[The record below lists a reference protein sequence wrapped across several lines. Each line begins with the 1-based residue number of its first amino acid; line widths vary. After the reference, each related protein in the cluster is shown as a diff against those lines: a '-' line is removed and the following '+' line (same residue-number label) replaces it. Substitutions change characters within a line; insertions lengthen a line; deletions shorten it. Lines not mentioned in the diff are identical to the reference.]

1 MSVNKTQQTVKSS
14 QHLTGATFV
23 GVVFYF
29 AHILQQA
36 FAKDATLSN
45 DAIFNSSATMVSEDN
60 EVTDTIMAST
70 NGLKSVQAESSSL
83 QSTEPTLV
91 GSFSTTTTLSS
102 RADHPFRAV
111 DAQDEE
117 ESPVEPYTYSYS
129 LALITTLA
137 VGIGPIALD
146 NSNDDDV
153 EILQGPAVTL
163 YGSNAVG
170 GVMYE
175 TPLSPDLSG
184 PVAGA
189 TDDAAS
195 SVDAATAS
203 AGVDATVA
211 SSLETPELQVDGVAY
226 TFPLGAVDLAID
238 SDDEVTDD
246 TASALDAGDG
256 DGVEFGFGMPG
267 EFEEA
272 INDINY
278 TFPVG
283 DWSMRLGEFAYSN
296 FYDTGDVA
304 SITPSDSYGIAHAYA
319 YTESD
324 DGVDSLSFSI
334 SVDASSQAPD
344 EGRYVVRLG
353 ELSLEDGSAQ
363 ELVLTYDPDG
373 FGLSMAIVAELTDET
388 PGDDGYS
395 AEIEGVAIPV
405 ASEENDAYV
414 TTLQGFQ
421 PWSEAI
427 PLTWVPSITD
437 DLESQGYELGNVIGE
452 VGIGTLHQVIRP
464 TGAGEEEIESE
475 DYESFYVALQLDDV
489 GLQFDDERYGV
500 STGNSNY
507 LDEDEEYY
515 IYEAS
520 YAYPLND
527 GMTITPAV
535 FSVEAQDDD
544 HTGIMVTTSFSF

>member
-278 TFPVG
+278 TFPLG
-283 DWSMRLGEFAYSN
+283 DWLISD

-304 SITPSDSYGIAHAYA
+304 SITPSTSNDITHTF
-319 YTESD
+319 TES
-324 DGVDSLSFSI
+324 GVDGGGTFSFSI
-334 SVDASSQAPD
+334 PVDASSQAPD
-344 EGRYVVRLG
+344 EVRSVVQLA
-353 ELSLEDGSAQ
+353 ELSLKDGSTKN
-363 ELVLTYDPDG
+363 LVLTHDPEG
-373 FGLSMAIVAELTDET
+373 FGLSMAIFAELPDGL
-388 PGDDGYS
+388 PGGGGYS
-395 AEIEGVAIPV
+395 AIEGVAIPV
-405 ASEENDAYV
+405 ASQENDAYV

-437 DLESQGYELGNVIGE
+437 DLESQGYELGDVIGE

-464 TGAGEEEIESE
+464 TGAGEEELESE
-475 DYESFYVALQLDDV
+475 DYESFYVGLQVDDV
-489 GLQFDDERYGV
+489 GPQSDDEFSIG

-520 YAYPLND
+520 YAYPVND